1 VDYRW
6 RGSILVL
13 VSAVSFGLMPIF
25 ARFAYGS
32 GVDVQELLFLRF
44 LLAFLLMGIF
54 LKWSGR
60 GSIPSRNYL
69 LVLLALGGIG
79 YFLQSIFYF
88 TALLYIPVSVAA
100 LVLYT
105 YPAFVMAGSLIL
117 GLEKLSISIVLS
129 LFLAL
134 VGLTLVSNPILNVAA
149 SGISIGLGAALTYT
163 AYILVSTRV
172 LKRVSGETGS
182 FYVMGAASLS
192 FAVSGLLTNNLHFA
206 WNLEA
211 WIWVLTISVIC
222 TFLAITTFFQGLKI
236 IGPSRTSILSTVEL
250 VTSVLAASVIFND
263 FLSGTQ
269 LIGGSLILLAAILAA
284 LNK

>member
-1 VDYRW
+1 MDYRW

>member
-1 VDYRW
+1 MDYRW

-13 VSAVSFGLMPIF
+13 VSAISFGLMPIF
-25 ARFAYGS
+25 ARSAYRN
-32 GVDVQELLFLRF
+32 GVGVQELLFLRF

-54 LKWSGR
+54 LKWSGK
-60 GSIPSRNYL
+60 GAIPSRNYL

-79 YFLQSIFYF
+79 YFLQSVFYF

-117 GLEKLSISIVLS
+117 GLEKLSASIVIS

-163 AYILVSTRV
+163 GYILVSTRV
-172 LKRVSGETGS
+172 IARVNGETGA

-211 WIWVLTISVIC
+211 WVWVLTISVIC
-222 TFLAITTFFQGLKI
+222 TFFAITTFFQGLKI

-250 VTSVLAASVIFND
+250 VTSVLAAAIIFND

-284 LNK
+284 LKK